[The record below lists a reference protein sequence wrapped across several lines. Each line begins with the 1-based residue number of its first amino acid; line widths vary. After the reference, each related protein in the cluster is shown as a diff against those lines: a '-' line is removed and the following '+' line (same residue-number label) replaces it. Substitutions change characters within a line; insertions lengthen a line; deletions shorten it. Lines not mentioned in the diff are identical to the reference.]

1 MKKIL
6 TPAFFIIICLGTISL
21 LVRYAATHNVAVL
34 NPQGIIAH
42 KEFSLLVTATLLM
55 LIVVIPV
62 FILTFVIAWK
72 YRAGNTKAKYMPN
85 WDHHHGLEFTWWA
98 IPCALI
104 FALSIL
110 NWNSSHDLDPYKA
123 LVSNKQPIQVEVV
136 ALDWKWL
143 FIYPQQNIASVNF
156 LQFPVDT
163 PVNYTI
169 TSDAPMNSFWIPSLG
184 GQVYAM
190 SGMTTQL
197 HLMANKI
204 GDFEGSSANISGT
217 GFAGMRFVARASSQ
231 ADFDSWVAMVKGQDT
246 PLNTTDYKNLAK
258 PSENNPASYYSSVQS
273 NLFDD
278 ILLKYMAPGSTV
290 HNGSMAGMSM

>member
-1 MKKIL
+1 MNKKRLSLIL
-6 TPAFFIIICLGTISL
+6 IGVAVAITL
-21 LVRYAATHNVAVL
+21 AAVFLHGHNFAVL
-34 NPQGIIAH
+34 NPQGEVGR
-42 KEFSLLVTATLLM
+42 KERNLMYVALVMSLV
-55 LIVVIPV
+55 VVIPV
-62 FILTFVIAWK
+62 FVMLFGFAWT
-72 YRAGNTKAKYMPN
+72 YREGNKKAMYKPN
-85 WDHHHGLEFTWWA
+85 WDHNRTIESIWWGV
-98 IPCALI
+98 PTLLI
-104 FALSIL
+104 TIL
-110 NWNSSHDLDPYKA
+110 AVIAWNSSHDLDPYKA